1 MFATMSDLAAAPA
14 FLLIGNDATEQNPF
28 VAWQIRTAI
37 RQHGARLYVV
47 DSREHKLHRKSR
59 QYLVVPAGQEP
70 AAVAAL
76 AGADGANR
84 LDAGLAAELGA
95 MQEALAR
102 ESDLIVLFG
111 AVLQGRAMSSLAA
124 LAERRA
130 AEGKRTRFMAL
141 GDYANSRGAA
151 DMGLLPEQLPGYTGV
166 ADSTARE
173 AFGALWGAPLPEK
186 PGLSAGAMLE
196 AAGSG
201 QLKALYVVGANPAKF
216 LGLGDPE
223 RLGKLD
229 VLIVHEMYLTET
241 ARRADIVL
249 PALSAYEKDGTM
261 TNTAGEIQLLRK
273 GGDTMGPRSDF
284 DILRILSHQLARLG
298 IGQPIRL
305 RTPEAAFDE
314 IRRHVRG
321 YDVSWTGLLTGAAEP
336 TAPAANGFVPKG
348 SPAGTVYS
356 NGDSLFTSGSLTR
369 YCRMVQSL
377 SEAEAKS

>member
-1 MFATMSDLAAAPA
+1 MP
-14 FLLIGNDATEQNPF
+14 E
-28 VAWQIRTAI
+28 
-37 RQHGARLYVV
+37 
-47 DSREHKLHRKSR
+47 
-59 QYLVVPAGQEP
+59 GQEA

-76 AGADGANR
+76 ASAGGANG
-84 LDAGLAAELGA
+84 LDAGLAADIGS
-95 MQEALAR
+95 MQGALAG
-102 ESDLIVLFG
+102 EPDLIVLFG
-111 AVLQGRAMSSLAA
+111 AVLQGNAMSSLAA
-124 LAERRA
+124 LAEGRA
-130 AEGKRTRFMAL
+130 AEGKRTRFIAL

-151 DMGLLPEQLPGYTGV
+151 DMGLLPDHLPGYAAVGN
-166 ADSTARE
+166 SGARE
-173 AFGALWGAPLPEK
+173 AFGALWGAALPDQ

-196 AAGSG
+196 AAGAG

-229 VLIVHEMYLTET
+229 LLIVHEMYLTET

-261 TNTAGEIQLLRK
+261 TNTAGEIQLVRK

-298 IGQPIRL
+298 IGPPIRL

-314 IRRHVRG
+314 IRRHVPG
-321 YDVSWTGLLTGAAEP
+321 YDVSWTGLLTGAAEASTP
-336 TAPAANGFVPKG
+336 SAAANGSAPHGQSV
-348 SPAGTVYS
+348 GTIYS